1 MDAAARAEILTR
13 YADHVR
19 RFEEVASR
27 FRSDAEV
34 VPVVGASRQHGEML
48 TSREQEMLR
57 LVAEGLTNREIGQR
71 LSISEETV
79 KVHVPQCLRAT
90 AGTLPPW
97 HGRLSSRHSTV
108 WLTATVSRPDRC
120 GPASLAR

>member
-79 KVHVPQCLRAT
+79 KVHVRNVYGRLRA
-90 AGTLPPW
+90 
-97 HGRLSSRHSTV
+97 RSRAHAV
-108 WLTATVSRPDRC
+108 AIGFRRGMV
-120 GPASLAR
+120 A

>member
-1 MDAAARAEILTR
+1 VDAAARAEILTR

-27 FRSDAEV
+27 LRSDAEV
-34 VPVVGASRQHGEML
+34 VPIMAVSRQHPDTL

-79 KVHVPQCLRAT
+79 KVHVRNIYGRIQARSRAH
-90 AGTLPPW
+90 AVAIGFRR
-97 HGRLSSRHSTV
+97 GMV
-108 WLTATVSRPDRC
+108 A
-120 GPASLAR
+120 